1 LLGDS
6 KQIMEFNLGYS
17 KELGARGA
25 HPAERI
31 IAHNAAQLAV
41 LADWLA
47 LLTKST
53 MMRLY
58 DYEHI
63 LTHLLYNADQPIR
76 GKRIKEVQA
85 LLGDHGVRLHLM
97 EETFE
102 EYQERMAA
110 EIGDLHNR
118 FTFKD
123 KLEGETKKK

>member
-1 LLGDS
+1 MPKLPPMTRAGKRAIKAMLQRKDAEGKMLELLLGDS

-53 MMRLY
+53 MMRL
-58 DYEHI
+58 
-63 LTHLLYNADQPIR
+63 
-76 GKRIKEVQA
+76 
-85 LLGDHGVRLHLM
+85 
-97 EETFE
+97 
-102 EYQERMAA
+102 
-110 EIGDLHNR
+110 
-118 FTFKD
+118 
-123 KLEGETKKK
+123 